1 VSNKS
6 NPVPRR
12 SHCPSPTNIPNG
24 YYITDT
30 DSDTPL
36 ALPVSKSGQYERG
49 TIARYHCQEGYFMRT
64 YQGQDTYR
72 CLANGNW
79 SPKVPPVCIKLEQ
92 NTFQDPLDEVMCP
105 SPTPIP
111 NTDFERMEGWLTS
124 NGAIHGTV
132 LEYSCSIGYRDSR
145 TPCLPTRRTCHAG
158 KWVGNMPACISFDFC
173 ERPPSIS
180 HGFMVTAPENVYR
193 IWTEVYYDCHP
204 GYQMKGTKSLK
215 CHPTGCWTPND
226 LPQCIREDLIDS
238 AWPDSDGGSL
248 PLVISLVTVSTG
260 LAVIALF
267 TTSCLVVLCRRKGGA
282 VPHPPGPAHW
292 STTVTVTPDCRT
304 RQNGAGSAG
313 GSGDHMIRRHEQ
325 DRMALIAFADGMQQ
339 VALPSYEEALR
350 DHGSSHCNNN
360 NTTYPLQSGNGDVH
374 VAAQPNV
381 VALPAETIIASSD
394 LDLEN
399 SAISSGTAMSSMT
412 VGSHIL
418 YACANSNAVAI
429 PTSCTNTH
437 PHYRQSRYSRPT
449 GPRRS
454 RQQQQPSRRADLN
467 DDNSLAASSNWSG
480 NRPSAHRSG
489 RRGQATTNS
498 LSSNGG
504 SPRDHDALSD
514 TVSHHSVSSAGVN
527 WSGQRQTSQSA
538 SMRSGS
544 AASVEGNGMPS
555 ILSKEPSES
564 TLTTTE
570 SAGGGNSSQT
580 PSCRALAG
588 SLASFDTSSIV
599 NTEGT

>member
-1 VSNKS
+1 
-6 NPVPRR
+6 
-12 SHCPSPTNIPNG
+12 
-24 YYITDT
+24 
-30 DSDTPL
+30 
-36 ALPVSKSGQYERG
+36 
-49 TIARYHCQEGYFMRT
+49 MRT

-72 CLANGNW
+72 CMANGDW

-92 NTFQDPLDEVMCP
+92 TTFQDPLDEVMCP
-105 SPTPIP
+105 SPNPIP

-158 KWVGNMPACISFDFC
+158 KWVGNMPACVPFDFC

-180 HGFMVTAPENVYR
+180 HGFMVTAPENIYR
-193 IWTEVYYDCHP
+193 IWTEIYYECHP
-204 GYQMKGTKSLK
+204 GYKMKGTKSLK

-226 LPQCIREDLIDS
+226 LPHCVREDLEGNS
-238 AWPDSDGGSL
+238 SWSDSDSGSL

-267 TTSCLVVLCRRKGGA
+267 TTSCLVVLCRRKGGP
-282 VPHPPGPAHW
+282 VPHPSGPAHW
-292 STTVTVTPDCRT
+292 STTVTVTPDCRNRPGVPNT
-304 RQNGAGSAG
+304 HER
-313 GSGDHMIRRHEQ
+313 IRHDQ

-339 VALPSYEEALR
+339 VTLPSYEEALR
-350 DHGSSHCNNN
+350 DGVNINHTSGGNHCNSTNTANN
-360 NTTYPLQSGNGDVH
+360 SRTSYPALHENG
-374 VAAQPNV
+374 QQQIS
-381 VALPAETIIASSD
+381 ALPVSESVIANAELDETAAAVARAAAVASGGV
-394 LDLEN
+394 
-399 SAISSGTAMSSMT
+399 ISTSQISTMTA
-412 VGSHIL
+412 SHIL
-418 YACANSNAVAI
+418 YACANSNNMSV

-437 PHYRQSRYSRPT
+437 PHYRQSRYSRPSSQVVAT
-449 GPRRS
+449 SSRS
-454 RQQQQPSRRADLN
+454 RSRHQRSRDLEV
-467 DDNSLAASSNWSG
+467 DNSTNMHAWPNSNAAS
-480 NRPSAHRSG
+480 NRPPHSHRNGG
-489 RRGQATTNS
+489 RRTGTG
-498 LSSNGG
+498 SSISSGG

-527 WSGQRQTSQSA
+527 WPVQRQTSQTGTG

-544 AASVEGNGMPS
+544 AASVEGGGNS
-555 ILSKEPSES
+555 HHAQAILSKGPSES

-599 NTEGT
+599 NTEGIPLLEENEMETEGSNSSEPGDTGSATYSETSNKA